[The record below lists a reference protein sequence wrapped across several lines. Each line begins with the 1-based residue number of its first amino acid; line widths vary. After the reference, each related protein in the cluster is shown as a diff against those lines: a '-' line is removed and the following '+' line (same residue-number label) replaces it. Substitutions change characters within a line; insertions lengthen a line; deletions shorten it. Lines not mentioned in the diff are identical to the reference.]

1 MIKVQ
6 AESLYEVWLSDD
18 MLESHLLTYGQ
29 VQEKGIKIDE
39 IGYAFIEP
47 IIIHLNDDAQVVFSN
62 EVDTFTITYKSK
74 VIFED
79 YVSEEMQEYL
89 YHLDIFQKISLLKKI
104 NLLLFIK
111 GTKQFAL
118 RAKHIAPQ
126 LCEN

>member
-89 YHLDIFQKISLLKKI
+89 YHLDIF
-104 NLLLFIK
+104 
-111 GTKQFAL
+111 
-118 RAKHIAPQ
+118 
-126 LCEN
+126 